1 MAAAWNE
8 AARNVAPAYKS
19 TVEIE
24 KRIDECRTTS
34 SSHRGL
40 LARRPLGSRSL
51 LPRGHIWQDAS
62 GVHLYKIQFTLQEIS
77 YDLRTIKYRNTR
89 KRFSLYSLSI
99 KWQSPSLPKTSNTL
113 NTVPSPKSEIY
124 DALILGAG
132 PSAALGL
139 ARVHRSALVLSHN
152 SFCNNGGRRH
162 A

>member
-8 AARNVAPAYKS
+8 AARNIAPAYES

-34 SSHRGL
+34 SSHRRL
-40 LARRPLGSRSL
+40 LARRPLGPRSL

-77 YDLRTIKYRNTR
+77 YDLRTTKYRNTR
-89 KRFSLYSLSI
+89 NRSSLYSLSI
-99 KWQSPSLPKTSNTL
+99 KWQSPSLPKNEQHTQYSAT
-113 NTVPSPKSEIY
+113 SEIY

-152 SFCNNGGRRH
+152 SFRNNGGRRH
-162 A
+162 F